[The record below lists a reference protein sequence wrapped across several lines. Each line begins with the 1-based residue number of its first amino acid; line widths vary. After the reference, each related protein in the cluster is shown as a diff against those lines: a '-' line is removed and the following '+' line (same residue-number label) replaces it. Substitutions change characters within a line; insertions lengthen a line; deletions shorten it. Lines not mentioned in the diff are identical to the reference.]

1 MSTLLYVNTIFCRHP
16 RHSTFTTFVTTAFT
30 HGYSAS
36 TAFAVTTFT
45 HEHGVC
51 TEAVAASTWIQLGVP
66 LWYFLRLGTS
76 RPFGKRR
83 PMDPD
88 ASRTGGRMRT
98 LRLCGKGRRGGG
110 HHRRL
115 HRRGCAQ
122 DELGFIQNNK
132 LN

>member
-1 MSTLLYVNTIFCRHP
+1 LTIVNTFYIFVNKLTSIYVNTSICQHNIFVDTHG
-16 RHSTFTTFVTTAFT
+16 HSAFTNFVTTAFT

-45 HEHGVC
+45 HEHDVC

-98 LRLCGKGRRGGG
+98 LRLCGKGRAVWKG
-110 HHRRL
+110 
-115 HRRGCAQ
+115 
-122 DELGFIQNNK
+122 
-132 LN
+132 